1 MLLREVGRQLGRRAG
16 PGYRR
21 GSPAHRVKPGAPWR
35 GADRRRALSCGGIG
49 ASSLTEAATVV
60 GVAEPTRKRPGRM
73 AEQNPETPEDDLV
86 QALRGT
92 RALVG
97 VIARIADRHARA
109 RDVAAVPGA
118 GAAPGARDDPRR
130 HARRP
135 PRRDRLHRHTARLPT
150 RPRRLGRAWCLRG
163 GPPVD
168 QPRAHA
174 RRARTSSTRHAATAE
189 RALNDILRTMPP
201 ADRVAA
207 VDGLRR
213 MADAA
218 GEPSP
223 ESLDVLAY
231 DRPSEA

>member
-1 MLLREVGRQLGRRAG
+1 
-16 PGYRR
+16 
-21 GSPAHRVKPGAPWR
+21 
-35 GADRRRALSCGGIG
+35 
-49 ASSLTEAATVV
+49 
-60 GVAEPTRKRPGRM
+60 M
-73 AEQNPETPEDDLV
+73 AEQNPEIPEDDLV

-97 VIARIADRHARA
+97 VIAQSLTATLEHVTLPQFRALVLLRALGTTPAGMLAARLGVTASTGTRLVSRLVRGGWVERGASEADRRLISLALTEKGTHLV
-109 RDVAAVPGA
+109 DET
-118 GAAPGARDDPRR
+118 RR
-130 HARRP
+130 RR
-135 PRRDRLHRHTARLPT
+135 
-150 RPRRLGRAWCLRG
+150 
-163 GPPVD
+163 
-168 QPRAHA
+168 
-174 RRARTSSTRHAATAE
+174 E

>member
-1 MLLREVGRQLGRRAG
+1 
-16 PGYRR
+16 
-21 GSPAHRVKPGAPWR
+21 
-35 GADRRRALSCGGIG
+35 
-49 ASSLTEAATVV
+49 
-60 GVAEPTRKRPGRM
+60 M
-73 AEQNPETPEDDLV
+73 AEQNPEIPEDDLV

-97 VIARIADRHARA
+97 VIAQSLTATLEHVTLPQFRALVLLRALGTTPAGMLAARLGVTASTGTRLVSRLVRGGWVERGASEADRRLISLALTEKGTHLV
-109 RDVAAVPGA
+109 DET
-118 GAAPGARDDPRR
+118 RR
-130 HARRP
+130 RR
-135 PRRDRLHRHTARLPT
+135 
-150 RPRRLGRAWCLRG
+150 
-163 GPPVD
+163 
-168 QPRAHA
+168 
-174 RRARTSSTRHAATAE
+174 E

-231 DRPSEA
+231 DRPPEA